1 MQAIAHA
8 EHLKVIE
15 RRKVD
20 FPRDGVPSKHHHH
33 WPDEEEN
40 QRENVGKEDTLPGLS
55 FEISHSEYL
64 PFF

>member
-8 EHLKVIE
+8 EHLKVIK

-20 FPRDGVPSKHHHH
+20 FPCDGVPSKHHHH
-33 WPDEEEN
+33 RPDKEEN
-40 QRENVGKEDTLPGLS
+40 QREDVVKEDDLPGLN